1 MPTVIA
7 NPVPGLYGHS
17 GWLDD
22 TGIRAL
28 LRPLTASGSECSD
41 YARVQGIGSAVAER
55 LLALLPAEQLEDR
68 QNNAPALGDLLS
80 AAVAHPGVRLCGY
93 MIAPPRWDERLT
105 IDALL
110 VPASDLGSSSDL
122 LPGSGPLDADRRS
135 GPAALGTGSPTEGVG
150 APGAISAP
158 NGSAA
163 LATASAGAAQSGVPD
178 GARPTGMPP
187 REEHWLRIRDFL
199 GVAANTVAPDELSCA
214 CAGPGGALAWWAW
227 WD

>member
-1 MPTVIA
+1 MPTIIA

-28 LRPLTASGSECSD
+28 LRPLAASGSECSD
-41 YARVQGIGSAVAER
+41 YVRVQGIGSAVAER

-68 QNNAPALGDLLS
+68 QNNAPALGDLLA

-105 IDALL
+105 IDAVL

-135 GPAALGTGSPTEGVG
+135 GPAALGTGSPHRTVRVHR
-150 APGAISAP
+150 ARS
-158 NGSAA
+158 
-163 LATASAGAAQSGVPD
+163 
-178 GARPTGMPP
+178 ARPTGAMRWRPP
-187 REEHWLRIRDFL
+187 PQEASRAGSRTGR
-199 GVAANTVAPDELSCA
+199 APQGHCRARSTG
-214 CAGPGGALAWWAW
+214 AGSAVSWAW
-227 WD
+227 RPTP